1 MTTNR
6 TNIVVPYTL
15 ETSSLQKSMSFCCEL
30 SHHSNTNYEPVYKV
44 LEGDKTIYR
53 GYSTEYFSRINSIK
67 YEKRTVT
74 ELSEENSDL
83 YIRVYFPG
91 EQIST
96 YIPRATLY
104 LINIYTYYNGNKVD
118 LFSSVLDSYDN
129 LACTPIFSDSVRY
142 QEYQDIRIPDPN
154 ALAHEL
160 LLISHIDG
168 TEDLLLEEM
177 SNLINISI
185 QPIIRDE
192 GNTLLVRRN
201 TQAGVSIIPFVG
213 NTSIHLANKLNF
225 ETNSIDTTITF
236 NTSIASTLSS
246 YIHKIYDRE
255 KMDDPTHVNQA
266 TAYLRYFLIN
276 RADESIYSDIS
287 YLYEDPARK
296 EADSDKFSLSFED
309 FLKPLIE
316 KAEEKEL
323 DLWQL
328 WEEGLQIA
336 IFLEIFDTKIVVENE
351 ESKTEEEIRREVS
364 RLIQDDEFTL
374 GKEIRISSQSISL
387 TEDVWKKFIE
397 YEDIEDI
404 NINELKQQ
412 IEDMKQPITVINTIS
427 QQTVQVNQNGGG
439 AGVIKP
445 VFFRAYPVQEIILHR
460 DMKENIA
467 VNLDEYKNKVDMFYL
482 KLCGN
487 YFAEYARTYDGV
499 IFAINSNVITSN
511 TGTYYICDKDKKF
524 ITSGKYKCE

>member
-30 SHHSNTNYEPVYKV
+30 SHHSNTNSEPVYKV
-44 LEGDKTIYR
+44 LDGNKTIYR
-53 GYSTEYFSRINSIK
+53 GYSPVYFSRTNSIK

-74 ELSEENSDL
+74 RLSTEENSDL

-91 EQIST
+91 EQVST

-104 LINIYTYYNGNKVD
+104 FINIYTYYNGNKVD
-118 LFSSVLDSYDN
+118 LFSNALDSYDN
-129 LACTPIFSDSVRY
+129 LACAPIFSDSIRY

-154 ALAHEL
+154 ALAQEL
-160 LLISHIDG
+160 LLIRHGDG
-168 TEDLLLEEM
+168 STEDLLEEM

-185 QPIIRDE
+185 QPVIRE
-192 GNTLLVRRN
+192 GESTLLARRN

-213 NTSIHLANKLNF
+213 NTSIHLTNKLNF
-225 ETNSIDTTITF
+225 ETDSIDTTITF
-236 NTSIASTLSS
+236 NKSIAPTLSA

-255 KMDDPTHVNQA
+255 KMEDPTHVNQA

-276 RADESIYSDIS
+276 RADERIYFDKS
-287 YLYEDPARK
+287 YLYEDPSRLNISPTG
-296 EADSDKFSLSFED
+296 EKFSLTFED
-309 FLKPLIE
+309 FLEPLKE
-316 KAEEKEL
+316 KAEEENL
-323 DLWQL
+323 ELWQL
-328 WEEGLQIA
+328 WEEGLQVA
-336 IFLEIFDTKIVVENE
+336 IYLEIYDTKVNE
-351 ESKTEEEIRREVS
+351 SEIPE
-364 RLIQDDEFTL
+364 DEFSL
-374 GKEIRISSQSISL
+374 GREIRISSQSISL
-387 TEDVWKKFIE
+387 TEGIWKKFIE
-397 YEDIEDI
+397 YGDIEGIDT
-404 NINELKQQ
+404 NELKQQ

-427 QQTVQVNQNGGG
+427 QQTVQVNQNGGS

-445 VFFRAYPVQEIILHR
+445 VFFRAYPTQEIILHR

-499 IFAINSNVITSN
+499 VFAINSNVITSN
-511 TGTYYICDKDKKF
+511 TGTYYICDKDKNF

>member
-1 MTTNR
+1 MASNR

-30 SHHSNTNYEPVYKV
+30 SHHSNTDSESVYEVID
-44 LEGDKTIYR
+44 GDKTIYR
-53 GYSTEYFSRINSIK
+53 GYSPMYYSRINSIK

-74 ELSEENSDL
+74 RLSTEENSGL

-91 EQIST
+91 EQVST

-104 LINIYTYYNGNKVD
+104 FINIYTYYNGNKVD

-129 LACTPIFSDSVRY
+129 LACTPIFNDSIRY

-154 ALAHEL
+154 TLAQDL
-160 LLISHIDG
+160 LLIKHEDG
-168 TEDLLLEEM
+168 SVEDLLEEM
-177 SNLINISI
+177 SDLINISI
-185 QPIIRDE
+185 QPVIRDGE
-192 GNTLLVRRN
+192 STLIARRN

-213 NTSIHLANKLNF
+213 NTAIHLANRLNF
-225 ETNSIDTTITF
+225 ETDSIDTTITF
-236 NTSIASTLSS
+236 NKSVASTLSS

-255 KMDDPTHVNQA
+255 KMEDPTHVNQA

-276 RADESIYSDIS
+276 RADERIYFDNS
-287 YLYEDPARK
+287 YLYEDHSRLRISLD
-296 EADSDKFSLSFED
+296 EERFSLTFED
-309 FLKPLIE
+309 FLKPLKE
-316 KAEEKEL
+316 KAEKESIE
-323 DLWQL
+323 LWQL

-336 IFLEIFDTKIVVENE
+336 VYLEIYDTRVDENE
-351 ESKTEEEIRREVS
+351 IPE
-364 RLIQDDEFTL
+364 DEFTL
-374 GKEIRISSQSISL
+374 GREIRISSQSISL

-397 YEDIEDI
+397 YGDIEDI
-404 NINELKQQ
+404 NTAELKQQ
-412 IEDMKQPITVINTIS
+412 IEDMKQSITVINTIS
-427 QQTVQVNQNGGG
+427 KQTVQVNQNGGG
-439 AGVIKP
+439 TGVIKP
-445 VFFRAYPVQEIILHR
+445 VFFRAYPIQEIILHR

-467 VNLDEYKNKVDMFYL
+467 INLDEYKNKVDMFYL

-511 TGTYYICDKDKKF
+511 TGTYYICDKDKNF